1 MKAHMAHETLT
12 PVADDIEYFA
22 AHDASSQRPLDP
34 AIKARIVVER
44 AVVRHAA
51 NALLAAGYRL
61 RLHDGE
67 DWATAMTSHI
77 SDVMREIGAC
87 DEESLYVWHPSTE
100 PGKEGRPAGRLFLV
114 YGNDGWDVI
123 ADHSVA
129 LEEVLKSTSD
139 YAETLSAIS

>member
-1 MKAHMAHETLT
+1 MAQQS

-22 AHDASSQRPLDP
+22 AHDTTSRRALDP

-51 NALLAAGYRL
+51 NTLVAAGYQL

-67 DWATAMTSHI
+67 DWATSMTSNVADI
-77 SDVMREIGAC
+77 MREIGAC
-87 DEESLYVWHPSTE
+87 DEESLYVWHASTG
-100 PGKEGRPAGRLFLV
+100 PDKDGRYVGKLFLV

-129 LEEVLKSTSD
+129 LEGVLKQTHD
-139 YAETLSAIS
+139 YAETLS